1 MKALAATWVDSPL
14 GELCVCAGADGV
26 CLIDF
31 ADRRKRKAQLE
42 ALPARLG
49 CDVAQGDNPQL
60 ALLRDELAK
69 YFAGR
74 LKKFTV
80 PVALRG
86 TPFQV
91 AVWKQLLKIPYGR
104 TASYEQVAARVKRP
118 GAQRAVGTANG
129 RNKIAIVVPCH
140 RVINKSGGLGG
151 YGGELWR
158 KEFLLELE
166 QQHV

>member
-1 MKALAATWVDSPL
+1 MKSLTATWVDSPL
-14 GELCVCAGADGV
+14 GELCLCAGAEGV

-42 ALPARLG
+42 MLPALLG
-49 CDVAQGDNPQL
+49 CDVAQGDNEQL
-60 ALLRDELAK
+60 ALLREELAA

-74 LKKFTV
+74 LRKFTA

-104 TASYEQVAARVKRP
+104 TVSYEQVAARVKRP

-129 RNKIAIVVPCH
+129 RNRIAIVVPCH
-140 RVINKSGGLGG
+140 RVINKNGGLGG

-158 KEFLLELE
+158 KEFLLDLE
-166 QQHV
+166 RRNA